1 MFSTVTHSRGVLV
14 RNPYFREWSHA
25 AQPDGYPDRLVYRLA
40 ANPEA
45 EITAI
50 ERGSADYTF
59 DQVPP
64 DRVKELQT
72 RFASQLYISPV
83 AATDELVLN
92 TRIAPFNDIR
102 VRRAL
107 NYAIDR
113 AKIARLL
120 GPYNQPSCQT
130 LPPYLPG
137 YRPYCPYTLDPNP
150 TGAWHSP
157 DLAQAERLIAT
168 TDTRGTPI
176 TIWNLGNGQNDLPR
190 SAARRRCR

>member
-1 MFSTVTHSRGVLV
+1 M
-14 RNPYFREWSHA
+14 
-25 AQPDGYPDRLVYRLA
+25 
-40 ANPEA
+40 
-45 EITAI
+45 
-50 ERGSADYTF
+50 
-59 DQVPP
+59 
-64 DRVKELQT
+64 
-72 RFASQLYISPV
+72 

-150 TGAWHSP
+150 TGAWHAP
-157 DLAQAERLIAT
+157 DVAQAEHLDRDIR
-168 TDTRGTPI
+168 TRGTPI
-176 TIWNLGNGQNDLPR
+176 TIWNLGSRTTTQISNRTSSHSLTGSVTR
-190 SAARRRCR
+190 HE